1 MQQTLIKFAEAHIY
15 LHVLIITLCTAAI
28 LIAMIIDLIAGVQK
42 AKQNGKP
49 TTSRGLKMTAKKAI
63 KYFVPFAVLTLLD
76 MVASFILPAP
86 YFSMVWTAYVLLC
99 EFWSIREKSWQK
111 AEIEEQANTFR
122 SVIVN
127 KDDIAKAVIEIL
139 THKSEQEQ
147 TTTKEE
153 EK

>member
-1 MQQTLIKFAEAHIY
+1 MQETLIKFAEAHIY

-49 TTSRGLKMTAKKAI
+49 TTSRGLKMTAKKAM

-76 MVASFILPAP
+76 MVASIILPAP

-127 KDDIAKAVIEIL
+127 KDDIAQAVLDIL
-139 THKSEQEQ
+139 THHSVEKSN
-147 TTTKEE
+147 E
-153 EK
+153 EKKD

>member
-1 MQQTLIKFAEAHIY
+1 MQETLIKFAEAHIY

-28 LIAMIIDLIAGVQK
+28 LIAMVIDLVTGVQK

-49 TTSRGLKMTAKKAI
+49 TTSRGLKMTAKKAM

-76 MVASFILPAP
+76 MVASIILPAP
-86 YFSMVWTAYVLLC
+86 YFSMVWTGYVLLC
-99 EFWSIREKSWQK
+99 EFKSIREKSWQK

-127 KDDIAKAVIEIL
+127 KDDIAQAVVDIL
-139 THKSEQEQ
+139 TRHSVEKSN
-147 TTTKEE
+147 E
-153 EK
+153 EKKD

>member
-1 MQQTLIKFAEAHIY
+1 
-15 LHVLIITLCTAAI
+15 
-28 LIAMIIDLIAGVQK
+28 
-42 AKQNGKP
+42 
-49 TTSRGLKMTAKKAI
+49 MTAKKAM

-76 MVASFILPAP
+76 MVASIILPAP

-127 KDDIAKAVIEIL
+127 KDDIAQAVVDIL
-139 THKSEQEQ
+139 THHSVEKSN
-147 TTTKEE
+147 E
-153 EK
+153 EKKD